1 LDSLFQ
7 SNEVDPLILEEDAV
21 MESFDFVT
29 PKYKIQVAIRKD
41 VEGNPIDILD
51 LLDRRAESF
60 LDCRFNNS
68 DVGFEEVMIRDGLVV
83 NPLSELR
90 VFVIPNR
97 FECMTSGLSVCS
109 GVFFGSDLIIV
120 AREKFAN

>member
-1 LDSLFQ
+1 
-7 SNEVDPLILEEDAV
+7 

-29 PKYKIQVAIRKD
+29 PKYKIKVVIRDD
-41 VEGNPIDILD
+41 VEGNSIDILD

-60 LDCRFNNS
+60 LDCRFKDS

-90 VFVIPNR
+90 VFVVPNK
-97 FECMTSGLSVCS
+97 FECMASGLSVCS